1 MQRNMKQWLED
12 LVRSPEKKP
21 LPILSFPAV
30 QLLGTTVEEL
40 IADSAAQARGMALVA
55 QEVDAA
61 ASVSLMDLS
70 VEAECFGAQIRVSPG
85 EVPTVVGRLVSTL
98 EEAQALAV
106 PPVGAARSGLY
117 IQAVR
122 LAKEQ
127 IDDRPVLAGVIG
139 PFSLAARLLDVSEA
153 LMACYDEPELV
164 EAVVEKACQFLLS
177 YCRAYKEAGAD
188 GVLLAEPV
196 AGLLSPALVEEFS
209 SPYVKRLVEAVQDDS
224 FLVLYHNC
232 GSSALPALPSI
243 LSTGAAAY
251 HFGNAVDM
259 EDILRQVPE
268 DTVVL
273 GNIDPAGEFLN
284 GTPSSIRAATL
295 SLLERCGGC
304 PNFVLSSGCDIPPL
318 APWENIRAFFAA
330 AVEHAQKR
338 GA

>member
-12 LVRSPEKKP
+12 LARSPEKKP

-40 IADSAAQARGMALVA
+40 IADGAAQARGMALVA

-85 EVPTVVGRLVSTL
+85 EVPTVVGRLVSTFQ
-98 EEAQALAV
+98 EAQALAV

-117 IQAVR
+117 LQAVR

-127 IDDRPVLAGVIG
+127 IHDRPVLAGVIG

-209 SPYVKRLVEAVQDDS
+209 SPYVKRVVEAVQDDS
-224 FLVLYHNC
+224 FLVIYHNC

-295 SLLERCGGC
+295 SLLERCGSR

-330 AVEHAQKR
+330 AAEHAQKR
-338 GA
+338 GS